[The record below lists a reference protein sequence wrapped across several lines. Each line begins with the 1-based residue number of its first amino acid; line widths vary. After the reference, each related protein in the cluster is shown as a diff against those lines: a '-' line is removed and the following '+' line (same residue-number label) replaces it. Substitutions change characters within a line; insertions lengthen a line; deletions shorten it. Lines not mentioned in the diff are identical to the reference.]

1 MSAENTLVWVAT
13 ALMVMQWIAKAAFYV
28 GFVCGFIVSF
38 RYAPGDPASTHY
50 LLLSAFCY
58 LLGHADGWKK

>member
-1 MSAENTLVWVAT
+1 MSAGNTLEWVAIV
-13 ALMVMQWIAKAAFYV
+13 LVVMQWIAKAAFYV

-38 RYAPGDPASTHY
+38 RYAPSDPASTHY

-58 LLGHADGWKK
+58 LLGHAGDWKK